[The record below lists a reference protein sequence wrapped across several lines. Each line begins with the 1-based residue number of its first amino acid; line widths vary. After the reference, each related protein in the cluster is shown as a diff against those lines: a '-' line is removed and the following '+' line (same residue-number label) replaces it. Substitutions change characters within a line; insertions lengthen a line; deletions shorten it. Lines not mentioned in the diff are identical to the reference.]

1 MAFNLRV
8 YIAKCALKIIAHFVV
23 VSDKPKKMI
32 NSDTIYELI
41 EHRIEE
47 NRIRTEENRIRR

>member
-23 VSDKPKKMI
+23 VSDKPKKTI